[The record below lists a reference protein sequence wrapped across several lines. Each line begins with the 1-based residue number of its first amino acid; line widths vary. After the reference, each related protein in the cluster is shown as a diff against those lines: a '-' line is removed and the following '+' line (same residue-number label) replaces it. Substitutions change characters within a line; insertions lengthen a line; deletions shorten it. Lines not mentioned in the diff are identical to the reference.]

1 MRETL
6 LTIRYL
12 ERATKRGSNQFR
24 SFKCDKKP
32 HSSLAGNTCN
42 ARAKELNLVLSRNEA
57 QAALL
62 AKLSRVSNRVS
73 NGLDTVTWSFTTSH
87 FTAPFIFSLH
97 ISPAV
102 TCLAS
107 GVWTP
112 LLSAPHPHNV
122 IYVAGVRYRQI
133 SAGHTSPF
141 SSGGSATYGGAECF
155 SENKRSKDKFRKSI
169 EGSLDCRDAFKF
181 VNVFGCHSWG
191 SNGRI

>member
-12 ERATKRGSNQFR
+12 ERATKRDSNKYR
-24 SFKCDKKP
+24 SFKDEKKP
-32 HSSLAGNTCN
+32 DSSLAGNTCN
-42 ARAKELNLVLSRNEA
+42 ASEKRLNLLLSRNEA
-57 QAALL
+57 LAALL

-73 NGLDTVTWSFTTSH
+73 NGLDTLTWSFTVSH
-87 FTAPFIFSLH
+87 FSVPFLFSLH

-112 LLSAPHPHNV
+112 LLPAPHPHNV

-141 SSGGSATYGGAECF
+141 SSGGSATHGGAECF
-155 SENKRSKDKFRKSI
+155 SEYKRSKDKFRKRI
-169 EGSLDCRDAFKF
+169 EGSLDCRDDFKF
-181 VNVFGCHSWG
+181 VNVFSCHYWG